1 MHFGH
6 RPSRASCVG
15 WIATLCIAALSTVTA
30 CGADGRFVMIGT
42 ARAPSTSGI
51 VEVDD
56 IDGGSTLVNVHL
68 EYLHPPTRLEQG
80 YTTYV
85 VWFAG
90 TGQAAILAGPLA
102 YDVEARTGDFSG
114 TSPMQKFV
122 VKITAERAATPSR
135 PSEYVIA
142 TQTVAVD

>member
-1 MHFGH
+1 MHFSH
-6 RPSRASCVG
+6 RPSCVG
-15 WIATLCIAALSTVTA
+15 WIAALCFVAAA

-80 YTTYV
+80 YTAYV
-85 VWFAG
+85 VWFEGKGEAPIRAG
-90 TGQAAILAGPLA
+90 TLG
-102 YDVEARTGDFSG
+102 YDINARTGDFSG

-122 VKITAERAATPSR
+122 VKITAEREPTPGR
-135 PSEYVIA
+135 PSAYVIA
-142 TQTVAVD
+142 TQAVAVD

>member
-1 MHFGH
+1 MHFSH
-6 RPSRASCVG
+6 HPSCVG
-15 WIATLCIAALSTVTA
+15 GVAALCIAALCILPA

-68 EYLHPPTRLEQG
+68 EYLHPPTRLDQG

-85 VWFAG
+85 VWFEG
-90 TGQAAILAGPLA
+90 NGQAPILAGTLA
-102 YDVEARTGDFSG
+102 YDMHARTGDFSG

-122 VKITAERAATPSR
+122 VRITAEREATPSR